1 MTPYLYLAAA
11 CAALTIAALIGW
23 AFTGNDALEDLG
35 IGGIVGTVAL
45 LVIDVLDG
53 GA

>member
-1 MTPYLYLAAA
+1 MTPFLYLAAA

-23 AFTGNDALEDLG
+23 AVTGNDALEDLG
-35 IGGIVGTVAL
+35 IGGIVGIVAL
-45 LVIDVLDG
+45 LGLGAVVG